1 MSEHTPKQHA
11 LIGMRHLEN
20 AVLDI
25 LMEAWNEGKRLGF
38 WEIGKRTGIAFE
50 PDIITFQAE
59 GGLGGSRGIVWGV
72 LTKLAKEKRVQKKA
86 GLWGLTEAELKRR
99 RDRNL

>member
-11 LIGMRHLEN
+11 LIGMHHLEN

-25 LMEAWNEGKRLGF
+25 LMEAWNQGKRLGF
-38 WEIGKRTGIAFE
+38 WEIGKRRGIASE
-50 PDIITFQAE
+50 PDLGTFQAK

-72 LTKLAKEKRVQKKA
+72 LTKLASEKRVQKNE

-99 RDRNL
+99 RDKNL